1 MPPTTSVSKLA
12 QKLGAKLAAVH
23 NEVKGQ
29 KTVPTA
35 ITGGLPKIDRGLAC
49 IDEIGIYENTDK
61 EKYKGE
67 LYFRMR
73 ATILSPELG
82 KDWDDPT
89 KEVKAAGRQAFLNVW
104 MCDTPD
110 TGDNGRKTFK
120 DNYQYMCSF
129 LRDWGLDTDKVPDS
143 QIEAHIEN
151 LNKHIGQQGNEVYL
165 GFRTW
170 LPPKQ
175 TVGVFKDR
183 EQQAVVIWGA
193 REDYQ
198 PESNGGVPS
207 IPDNTTQAAIDKTQ
221 AASSPPPSLSAAT
234 TASSDGLP
242 DKPDLDGLLK
252 AAGGDND
259 AAGEAQEILIGLAV
273 KAGYTDA
280 EARDGTSSWNEVI
293 DLIKKPKN
301 VTNAPSKEF
310 KPEVGTVYQYTD
322 GDKVAEVEVLE
333 VNEDNK
339 TVQAKYTETG
349 KQIVDKSKK
358 KKNLPWS
365 NIAKPAY

>member
-49 IDEIGIYENTDK
+49 IDEIGIYENTEK
-61 EKYKGE
+61 ETHKGE

-73 ATILSPELG
+73 ATIVSPELG

-89 KEVKAAGRQAFLNVW
+89 KEIKAAGRQVFLNIW
-104 MCDTPD
+104 MCDTPET
-110 TGDNGRKTFK
+110 TGDNSRKTFR

-151 LNKHIGQQGNEVYL
+151 LNKHIGQEGNEVYL

-183 EQQAVVIWGA
+183 EPQAIAIIGA
-193 REDYQ
+193 REDYT

-207 IPDNTTQAAIDKTQ
+207 IPDNTATAQTAIAKTQ
-221 AASSPPPSLSAAT
+221 AAASPPPPSPPVAT
-234 TASSDGLP
+234 G

-259 AAGEAQEILIGLAV
+259 AAVEAQEILIGLAI

-293 DLIKKPKN
+293 DLINKPKN
-301 VTNAPSKEF
+301 VTNTPAKEF

-333 VNEDNK
+333 VNEENK

-358 KKNLPWS
+358 KKNLPWTS
-365 NIAKPAY
+365 IAKPAY